1 MKSRRAIRIISG
13 VLLVIGTVTVAQ
25 ALDSIENPGVASA
38 GGEFLP
44 ALGFPKESPVAQ
56 TYLRPKIG
64 QIIATLEIPRLKRIV
79 DVFEGTQKAQLSQGA
94 GHYSGSVLP
103 GYRDNSVIA
112 GHRDSVFS
120 QFGSLKKGD
129 KLYVST
135 GYGNFTY
142 TIVSLKIVDAKDKT
156 VIVPT
161 TQARLT
167 LSTCYPFRYIGNAPQ
182 RFIVGAVLT
191 SRSWR

>member
-1 MKSRRAIRIISG
+1 MNSRRVTRIIGG
-13 VLLVIGTVTVAQ
+13 VLLIIGTVTVAH
-25 ALDSIENPGVASA
+25 ALESIENPGATSA
-38 GGEFLP
+38 GGEYLP
-44 ALGFPKESPVAQ
+44 VLVFPKEITATRTPV
-56 TYLRPKIG
+56 YPKIG
-64 QIIATLEIPRLKRIV
+64 QIIATLEIPRLKRVI

-94 GHYSGSVLP
+94 GHYIQSVLP

-129 KLYVST
+129 KLHVST

-161 TQARLT
+161 THSRLT
-167 LSTCYPFRYIGNAPQ
+167 LSTCYPFRYIGNAHQ

-191 SRSWR
+191 ARS

>member
-1 MKSRRAIRIISG
+1 MKPRKVIRIIGG
-13 VLLVIGTVTVAQ
+13 VLLIGGTVTVAH
-25 ALDSIENPGVASA
+25 ALESIENPGVTSA

-44 ALGFPKESPVAQ
+44 ALVFPKESAVAQ
-56 TYLRPKIG
+56 IISRPKIG
-64 QIIATLEIPRLKRIV
+64 QIIATLEIPRLNRVI

-94 GHYSGSVLP
+94 GHYIRSVLP

-120 QFGSLKKGD
+120 QFGSLKTGD
-129 KLYVST
+129 KLHVST
-135 GYGNFTY
+135 SYGNFTY

-161 TQARLT
+161 THSRLT

-191 SRSWR
+191 SRS

>member
-1 MKSRRAIRIISG
+1 MNSRRVTRIISG
-13 VLLVIGTVTVAQ
+13 VLLIIGTVTVAH
-25 ALDSIENPGVASA
+25 ALESIETPGITSA

-44 ALGFPKESPVAQ
+44 ALVFPKEIAPTRVMPN
-56 TYLRPKIG
+56 PKIG
-64 QIIATLEIPRLKRIV
+64 QIIATLEIPRLKRVI
-79 DVFEGTQKAQLSQGA
+79 DVFEGTEKAQLSKGA
-94 GHYSGSVLP
+94 GHYIGSVLP
-103 GYRDNSVIA
+103 GYKDNSVIA

-120 QFGSLKKGD
+120 QFGSLRKGD

-142 TIVSLKIVDAKDKT
+142 TITSLKIVDAKDKT

-161 TQARLT
+161 THSRLT

-191 SRSWR
+191 ARS